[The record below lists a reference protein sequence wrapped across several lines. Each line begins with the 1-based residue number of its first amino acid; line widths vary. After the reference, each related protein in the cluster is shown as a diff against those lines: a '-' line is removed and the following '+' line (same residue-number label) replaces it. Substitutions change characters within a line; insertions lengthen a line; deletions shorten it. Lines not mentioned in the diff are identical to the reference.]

1 MVPIFLLNPL
11 DDWDIRWSITMNKLK
26 KKVFFTIF
34 LILTIS
40 IGSFIVLFNVQK
52 YKEMNNT
59 ILNHLDAM
67 TRMSLKIEDKENDPP
82 RKNISDPRENNLDEN
97 LKFMDSIVYTILL
110 DEDNTIKEIINH
122 SSKEV
127 DHQEI
132 AEVAQKILKQKNI
145 ESKHVGSFL
154 LEDYA
159 YSFLDGKVLILLDQ
173 RVMRSEFLSFFEIS
187 LFLYLFILGILFF
200 VSRMITEWIIK
211 PVKISFDKQ
220 KQFIAD
226 ASHELKTPLSVIVAS
241 SEALEDNP
249 EEKKWL
255 KNIKN
260 EAERMNLLITDL
272 LELAESE
279 NQVQKNYE
287 IGDLSKT
294 VELSVLTFE
303 GKIYEKKRK
312 LIYQIEE
319 SIQMKMNENSIRQLV
334 EILLDNAIKHAKEKG
349 RIEVSLRQ
357 KGSEII
363 LEVKNQGKEIPKEE
377 LEKIFERFYRVDKA
391 RNRSEN
397 RYGLGLAIA
406 KNIVENHHGKI
417 SASSLDGVTTFK
429 VVFKK

>member
-1 MVPIFLLNPL
+1 
-11 DDWDIRWSITMNKLK
+11 MNKLK

-220 KQFIAD
+220 KQFITD

-279 NQVQKNYE
+279 NQVQKNCE

-312 LIYQIEE
+312 LNYQIEE

-397 RYGLGLAIA
+397 HYGLGLAIA